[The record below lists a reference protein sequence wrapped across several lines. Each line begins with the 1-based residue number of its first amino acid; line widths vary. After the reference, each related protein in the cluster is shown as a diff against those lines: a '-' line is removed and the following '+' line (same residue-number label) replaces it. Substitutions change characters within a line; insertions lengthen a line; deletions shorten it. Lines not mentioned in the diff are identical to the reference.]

1 MAGDFNLKKKLL
13 KQLRR
18 RDEDPTKSKTQD
30 GSSKYVPISANSSR
44 AHSSNP
50 HSKEDSSITD
60 ASTSFPTMTP
70 TALSD
75 IVLHT
80 SPNNSAEE
88 ALADMPQRAKRDQ
101 QANNAEAATDQ
112 DPFTRIRRKLLQ
124 PTRQAL
130 LDLDRTYLRRFR
142 VSDPQQDK
150 VQIEAIKGGLLEKSY
165 SWILD
170 HPNFRQWRNKQNRTL
185 WIKGGPGTG
194 KTMLLCG
201 IINEIE
207 PSTRLSDQNADT
219 LLSYFFFQATDVRF
233 NNSTA
238 MLRNLIYL
246 LVVQQPSLV
255 RRIREIHGPIDRAPF
270 EDSTSWA
277 DLSVIFVDIL
287 RDLGGTTTY
296 LIIDAL
302 NECTDSE
309 RLIGLLIGYIP
320 AFSHVKWLVSSRE
333 TYNLDRFLNS
343 DDFRIELSIELNNSA
358 FVSNAVGTYI
368 DKKVSELKSL
378 QDNDTLQER
387 IRHTLRQKTDG
398 TFLWV
403 SLVIQQLQ
411 TVGFGDVE
419 AVISAVPTDLQGIY
433 AQMLEQIHRQ
443 HETEYCLLV
452 LATATL
458 AYRPLHLLELAVVS
472 GLSPINTERVGEF
485 VKMCGSFLTLRD
497 DYVYMIHQSAKDYL
511 YQNYSSL
518 QLAGVAH
525 RHVDIARHSFS
536 AIAMLKKNIYSIDFG
551 FRPEYLDTQP
561 VHPDPLTAVRYS
573 CIFWADHLCQ
583 NSNNPECKEAL
594 TDDGAVLNFLKT
606 SFLRWLECLS
616 LSRKLQQVVS
626 HQMNSLELTAFLADT
641 EKFIISYG
649 SIIERAPLQTYGTA
663 LVFCPKTSII
673 QKEQWGERLSFIKT
687 VTGVRD
693 HWGALRQTLE
703 GHSGYVNAVAL
714 SPDGNTIASASN
726 DRTIR
731 LWDATIG
738 TFRQK
743 LEGHGE
749 WVRAIAFSP
758 DGKMLASASNDH
770 TVRLWDVTTGSFQKL
785 EGHSEWV
792 RAVVFSPDGSTIA
805 SASNDRT
812 IGLWDAAT
820 GMFRQKL
827 EGHSGWVYAVAFSL
841 DSTTLASASF
851 DHTVRIWDASRG
863 VLQQTLK
870 GHRGSTRAV
879 SFSPDGKKL
888 ASASDDRTV
897 RLWDIATGV
906 LQQTYEGHSDW
917 VRGVAFSPD
926 GQTLASASNDGTVQL
941 WNASTGAPRQTLEG
955 HSDYVND
962 IAFSPDGQMLVSAS
976 DDYTVRLWDT
986 AIGSQKTPKGHND
999 NIHFVTFSLDGRTLA
1014 SVSDDG
1020 TVLLWDTAAGT
1031 LQQTLKHS
1039 SYVTVIA
1046 FSPNSKLLAIASDDC
1061 IVWLWDII
1069 TGTFKQQALKGHSSC
1084 INAIAFSQDGE
1095 TLASASHDCT
1105 VRLWDMATNTATNT
1119 LQKALKGHTEAVGAI
1134 AFSPN
1139 RKTLASASVDR
1150 TVRFWDMTT
1159 GMLQQTLQVQ
1169 SISAWV
1175 TAIAFSPN
1183 GKMLALSSTDHTVQ
1197 LLDAVTGALQ
1207 QTLETNQLL
1216 TKLAFSN
1223 DGQYLNTDYG
1233 ILRFTEA
1240 ALHEKSPGKDASN
1253 YALSVE
1259 KEWVTLGGRNL
1270 LWLPH
1275 EHRPACAAIYGQ
1287 TVVLGHRPGGVTL
1300 LQFNF
1305 TDLDR
1310 Y

>member
-1 MAGDFNLKKKLL
+1 M
-13 KQLRR
+13 
-18 RDEDPTKSKTQD
+18 
-30 GSSKYVPISANSSR
+30 
-44 AHSSNP
+44 
-50 HSKEDSSITD
+50 
-60 ASTSFPTMTP
+60 TS

-75 IVLHT
+75 IVLRT

-88 ALADMPQRAKRDQ
+88 ALADIPQRAKGDQ
-101 QANNAEAATDQ
+101 QANNTEAATDQ
-112 DPFTRIRRKLLQ
+112 DKVIRARSKLFQ
-124 PTRQAL
+124 STRQDL
-130 LDLDRTYLRRFR
+130 LDLERIYLRRFR

-150 VQIEAIKGGLLEKSY
+150 AQIEAIKGGLLEKSY

-170 HPNFRQWRNKQNRTL
+170 HPNFQQWRDKQNRML

-201 IINEIE
+201 IINEVE

-219 LLSYFFFQATDVRF
+219 LLSYFFCQATDVRF
-233 NNSTA
+233 NNGIA
-238 MLRNLIYL
+238 MLRNLTYL
-246 LVVQQPSLV
+246 LIVQQPSLA
-255 RRIREIHGPIDRAPF
+255 RRIRDRYGPIDRAPF
-270 EDSTSWA
+270 EDAISWD
-277 DLSVIFVDIL
+277 DLSVIFINIL

-296 LIIDAL
+296 LIVDAL
-302 NECTDSE
+302 NECTDLE
-309 RLIGLLIGYIP
+309 RLIGFIVGCIP
-320 AFSHVKWLVSSRE
+320 EFPHVKWLVSSRE
-333 TYNLDRFLNS
+333 TYIIDRSLRS
-343 DDFRIELSIELNNSA
+343 DYFPMGLSIELNNSA
-358 FVSNAVGTYI
+358 SVSDAVGTYI
-368 DKKVSELKSL
+368 DARVSELKSL
-378 QDNDTLQER
+378 QDNDALQER

-398 TFLWV
+398 TFIWV

-411 TVGFGDVE
+411 AVGPGDVE
-419 AVISAVPTDLQGIY
+419 TVISALPTDLRGIY
-433 AQMLEQIHRQ
+433 AQSLEQIHKQ
-443 HETEYCLLV
+443 HERKYCLLV
-452 LATATL
+452 LTTATL
-458 AYRPLHLLELAVVS
+458 AYRPLHLEELAVVS
-472 GLSPINTERVGEF
+472 GLPPINTERVGEF
-485 VKMCGSFLTLRD
+485 VKMCGSFLILRD
-497 DYVYMIHQSAKDYL
+497 DHVYMIHQSAKDYL
-511 YQNYSSL
+511 YKNYSSL
-518 QLAGVAH
+518 RLAGVAQ
-525 RHVDIARHSFS
+525 RHVDISRHSFS

-551 FRPEYLDTQP
+551 FRPEYLDTQV

-583 NSNNPECKEAL
+583 NSYNVECQEAL
-594 TDDGAVLNFLKT
+594 TDDGVVLNFLKT

-616 LSRKLQQVVS
+616 LLGSLSASVKSIRELQQVVRYVIEPYSWYQATNHLQVS
-626 HQMNSLELTAFLADT
+626 HQMHSLELTAFLADA

-687 VTGVRD
+687 VTGIRD

-714 SPDGNTIASASN
+714 SPDGKTIASASN

-792 RAVVFSPDGSTIA
+792 RAVAFSPDGSTIA

-851 DHTVRIWDASRG
+851 DHTVRVWDTSRG

-870 GHRGSTRAV
+870 GHRGPTRAV
-879 SFSPDGKKL
+879 SFSLDGKKL

-906 LQQTYEGHSDW
+906 PQQTYEGHSDW
-917 VRGVAFSPD
+917 VRAVAFSPD
-926 GQTLASASNDGTVQL
+926 GHKVASASNDGTVQL
-941 WNASTGAPRQTLEG
+941 WNASTGAPRQTLKG
-955 HSDYVND
+955 HSDYVNA

-999 NIHFVTFSLDGRTLA
+999 NIHFVTFSLDGRMLA

-1020 TVLLWDTAAGT
+1020 TVQLWDTAAGT
-1031 LQQTLKHS
+1031 LQQKLKHS
-1039 SYVTVIA
+1039 SYVTVVA
-1046 FSPNSKLLAIASDDC
+1046 FSPNNKLLAIASDDC
-1061 IVWLWDII
+1061 IVWLWEII
-1069 TGTFKQQALKGHSSC
+1069 TGTFKQALDGHSSC
-1084 INAIAFSQDGE
+1084 INAIAFSQDGK

-1105 VRLWDMATNTATNT
+1105 VRLWDIATNT
-1119 LQKALKGHTEAVGAI
+1119 LQQTLKGHTEAVGAI
-1134 AFSPN
+1134 AFSPI

-1150 TVRFWDMTT
+1150 TVRLWDMTT
-1159 GMLQQTLQVQ
+1159 GLLQQTLQVQ

-1207 QTLETNQLL
+1207 QTLETNQPL

-1233 ILRFTEA
+1233 ILAFAEA
-1240 ALHEKSPGKDASN
+1240 ALHEKSPGKDAYD

-1259 KEWVTLGGRNL
+1259 KEWVSLGGRNL

-1287 TVVLGHRPGGVTL
+1287 TVVLGHRPGGVTF

>member
-1 MAGDFNLKKKLL
+1 
-13 KQLRR
+13 
-18 RDEDPTKSKTQD
+18 
-30 GSSKYVPISANSSR
+30 
-44 AHSSNP
+44 
-50 HSKEDSSITD
+50 
-60 ASTSFPTMTP
+60 MTP

-75 IVLHT
+75 IVLYT
-80 SPNNSAEE
+80 FPNNSAEE
-88 ALADMPQRAKRDQ
+88 APAYIPQRAKGDQ
-101 QANNAEAATDQ
+101 QANNAEATTDQ
-112 DPFTRIRRKLLQ
+112 DKVIRVRSKLLQ
-124 PTRQAL
+124 STRQDL
-130 LDLDRTYLRRFR
+130 LDLERMYLRRFR

-150 VQIEAIKGGLLEKSY
+150 AQIEAIKGGLLEKSY

-170 HPNFRQWRNKQNRTL
+170 HPNFRQWRNKQNQML

-194 KTMLLCG
+194 KTMLICG

-207 PSTRLSDQNADT
+207 PSTRLSDQDADI
-219 LLSYFFFQATDVRF
+219 LLSYFFCQATDVRF
-233 NNSTA
+233 NNVTA
-238 MLRNLIYL
+238 ILRNLIYL
-246 LVVQQPSLV
+246 LVVQKPSLV
-255 RRIREIHGPIDRAPF
+255 WRIREMYGPIDRAPF
-270 EDSTSWA
+270 DDSISWD
-277 DLSVIFVDIL
+277 DLSVIFINIL

-302 NECTDSE
+302 DECTDLE
-309 RLIGLLIGYIP
+309 RLIRFIVGCIP
-320 AFSHVKWLVSSRE
+320 ECPHVKWLVSSRE
-333 TYNLDRFLNS
+333 TYIIDRFLSS
-343 DDFRIELSIELNNSA
+343 DGFRMGLSIELNNSA
-358 FVSNAVGTYI
+358 SVSDAVGTYI

-378 QDNDTLQER
+378 QDNDALQER

-411 TVGFGDVE
+411 TVGSGDVE

-433 AQMLEQIHRQ
+433 AQMLEQIHKQ
-443 HETEYCLLV
+443 HNRKYCLLV
-452 LATATL
+452 LTTVTL

-472 GLSPINTERVGEF
+472 GLPPLNTKRVGEF

-497 DYVYMIHQSAKDYL
+497 DHVYMIHQSAKDYL

-525 RHVDIARHSFS
+525 RHVDIARRSFS

-573 CIFWADHLCQ
+573 CIFWADHLCH

-594 TDDGAVLNFLKT
+594 TDDGVVLSFLKT

-616 LSRKLQQVVS
+616 LSRSLSAGVKSIRELQQVVS
-626 HQMNSLELTAFLADT
+626 HQMNSLELTAFLADA

-693 HWGALRQTLE
+693 HWGELRQTLE

-714 SPDGNTIASASN
+714 SPDGKTIASASN

-812 IGLWDAAT
+812 IRLWNAAT
-820 GMFRQKL
+820 GMFQQKL
-827 EGHSGWVYAVAFSL
+827 EGHSGWVYAVAFSP
-841 DSTTLASASF
+841 DSITLASASF
-851 DHTVRIWDASRG
+851 DHTVRVWDTSRG

-870 GHRGSTRAV
+870 GHRSPTRAV
-879 SFSPDGKKL
+879 GFSPDGKTL
-888 ASASDDRTV
+888 ASASDDRTI
-897 RLWDIATGV
+897 RLWDIDTGV
-906 LQQTYEGHSDW
+906 LQQTCEGHRDW

-941 WNASTGAPRQTLEG
+941 WNTATGTPRQTLEG
-955 HSDYVND
+955 HSDYVNAV
-962 IAFSPDGQMLVSAS
+962 AFSPDGQMLVSAS
-976 DDYTVRLWDT
+976 DDYT
-986 AIGSQKTPKGHND
+986 
-999 NIHFVTFSLDGRTLA
+999 
-1014 SVSDDG
+1014 
-1020 TVLLWDTAAGT
+1020 
-1031 LQQTLKHS
+1031 
-1039 SYVTVIA
+1039 
-1046 FSPNSKLLAIASDDC
+1046 
-1061 IVWLWDII
+1061 
-1069 TGTFKQQALKGHSSC
+1069 
-1084 INAIAFSQDGE
+1084 
-1095 TLASASHDCT
+1095 
-1105 VRLWDMATNTATNT
+1105 
-1119 LQKALKGHTEAVGAI
+1119 GHTEAVGAI

-1139 RKTLASASVDR
+1139 RKALASTSVDR
-1150 TVRFWDMTT
+1150 TVRLWDMTT
-1159 GMLQQTLQVQ
+1159 GTLQQTLQVQ

-1175 TAIAFSPN
+1175 TALAFSPN
-1183 GKMLALSSTDHTVQ
+1183 GKVLALSSTDRTVQ

-1216 TKLAFSN
+1216 TELAFSN

-1233 ILRFTEA
+1233 ILGFAET
-1240 ALHEKSPGKDASN
+1240 ALHEKSPGKDAPD

-1287 TVVLGHRPGGVTL
+1287 TVVLGHRPGGITL

>member
-1 MAGDFNLKKKLL
+1 MQ
-13 KQLRR
+13 KQLR
-18 RDEDPTKSKTQD
+18 TK
-30 GSSKYVPISANSSR
+30 
-44 AHSSNP
+44 
-50 HSKEDSSITD
+50 
-60 ASTSFPTMTP
+60 
-70 TALSD
+70 
-75 IVLHT
+75 
-80 SPNNSAEE
+80 
-88 ALADMPQRAKRDQ
+88 
-101 QANNAEAATDQ
+101 
-112 DPFTRIRRKLLQ
+112 IRSLE
-124 PTRQAL
+124 
-130 LDLDRTYLRRFR
+130 TYLRRFR

-170 HPNFRQWRNKQNRTL
+170 HPNFRQWRTKQNRML

-219 LLSYFFFQATDVRF
+219 LLSYFFCQATDVRF
-233 NNSTA
+233 NNGTA

-246 LVVQQPSLV
+246 LIVQQPSLA
-255 RRIREIHGPIDRAPF
+255 RRIRE
-270 EDSTSWA
+270 
-277 DLSVIFVDIL
+277 
-287 RDLGGTTTY
+287 
-296 LIIDAL
+296 
-302 NECTDSE
+302 
-309 RLIGLLIGYIP
+309 
-320 AFSHVKWLVSSRE
+320 SRE
-333 TYNLDRFLNS
+333 THIIDRFLRS
-343 DDFRIELSIELNNSA
+343 DDFEMGLSIELNNSA
-358 FVSNAVGTYI
+358 SVFDAVGTYI
-368 DKKVSELKSL
+368 DEKVSELKSL
-378 QDNDTLQER
+378 QDNEALQEQ

-411 TVGFGDVE
+411 AVGSGDVE

-433 AQMLEQIHRQ
+433 AQMLEQIHKQ
-443 HETEYCLLV
+443 HERKYCLLV
-452 LATATL
+452 LTTATL

-472 GLSPINTERVGEF
+472 GLPPINTERVEEF

-497 DYVYMIHQSAKDYL
+497 DHVYMIHVSAKNYL

-518 QLAGVAH
+518 QLAGVAQ
-525 RHVDIARHSFS
+525 RHVDIARYSFS
-536 AIAMLKKNIYSIDFG
+536 AIAMLEKNIYSIDFG
-551 FRPEYLDTQP
+551 FRPENLDTQP

-573 CIFWADHLCQ
+573 CIFWADHLYQ
-583 NSNNPECKEAL
+583 NNNDKECKEAL
-594 TDDGAVLNFLKT
+594 TDDGVVLPFLKAH
-606 SFLRWLECLS
+606 FLRWLECLS
-616 LSRKLQQVVS
+616 LSRSLSAGVKSIRELQQVVS
-626 HQMNSLELTAFLADT
+626 HQMNSHELTAFLGDA
-641 EKFIISYG
+641 EKFILSYG

-663 LVFCPKTSII
+663 LMFCPKTS
-673 QKEQWGERLSFIKT
+673 
-687 VTGVRD
+687 VRD

-714 SPDGNTIASASN
+714 SPDGKTITSASN

-770 TVRLWDVTTGSFQKL
+770 MVRLWDVTTGSFQKL
-785 EGHSEWV
+785 EGHSAWV

-812 IGLWDAAT
+812 IRLWNAAT

-827 EGHSGWVYAVAFSL
+827 EGHSGWAYAVAFSP
-841 DSTTLASASF
+841 DSITLASASF
-851 DHTVRIWDASRG
+851 DHTVRVWDTSRG

-870 GHRGSTRAV
+870 GHRGPTRAV
-879 SFSPDGKKL
+879 GFSPDGKTL
-888 ASASDDRTV
+888 ASASDDRTI
-897 RLWDIATGV
+897 RLWDIDTGV
-906 LQQTYEGHSDW
+906 LQQTCEGHRDW

-941 WNASTGAPRQTLEG
+941 WNTATGTPRQMLEG
-955 HSDYVND
+955 HSDYVNAV
-962 IAFSPDGQMLVSAS
+962 AFSPDGQMLVSAS

-986 AIGSQKTPKGHND
+986 AIGSQQTPKGHND
-999 NIHFVTFSLDGRTLA
+999 NIHLVTFSLDGRMLA
-1014 SVSDDG
+1014 SVSDD
-1020 TVLLWDTAAGT
+1020 
-1031 LQQTLKHS
+1031 
-1039 SYVTVIA
+1039 
-1046 FSPNSKLLAIASDDC
+1046 
-1061 IVWLWDII
+1061 
-1069 TGTFKQQALKGHSSC
+1069 
-1084 INAIAFSQDGE
+1084 
-1095 TLASASHDCT
+1095 
-1105 VRLWDMATNTATNT
+1105 VRLWDTATNT
-1119 LQKALKGHTEAVGAI
+1119 LQQTLKGHTEAVGAI

-1150 TVRFWDMTT
+1150 TVRLWDMTT
-1159 GMLQQTLQVQ
+1159 GTLQQTLQVQ

-1223 DGQYLNTDYG
+1223 DGRYLNTDYG
-1233 ILRFTEA
+1233 ILRFAET
-1240 ALHEKSPGKDASN
+1240 ALYEKSHGKNASD
-1253 YALSVE
+1253 YALFVE
-1259 KEWVTLGGRNL
+1259 KEWVTLGGRNI

-1275 EHRPACAAIYGQ
+1275 EHRPACAATYGQ
-1287 TVVLGHRPGGVTL
+1287 TVVLGHRPGGLTF

-1305 TDLDR
+1305 TDLDC

>member
-18 RDEDPTKSKTQD
+18 REEDPAKSKTQD
-30 GSSKYVPISANSSR
+30 GSPQYVPISPNSSQ

-50 HSKEDSSITD
+50 HSNEDPLTTD
-60 ASTSFPTMTP
+60 ASTPFPTMTP

-75 IVLHT
+75 I
-80 SPNNSAEE
+80 
-88 ALADMPQRAKRDQ
+88 RAKRDQ

-233 NNSTA
+233 NSSTA

-246 LVVQQPSLV
+246 LVVQQPSLA
-255 RRIREIHGPIDRAPF
+255 RRIREMYGSIDRAPF
-270 EDSTSWA
+270 EDSISWD
-277 DLSVIFVDIL
+277 DLLVLFKNIL

-302 NECTDSE
+302 NECNDLE
-309 RLIGLLIGYIP
+309 RLIGFIIGGIH

-333 TYNLDRFLNS
+333 TYILDRFLNS

-358 FVSNAVGTYI
+358 FVSDAVGTYI

-378 QDNDTLQER
+378 QDNDALQGQ

-411 TVGFGDVE
+411 TVGSEDTE

-433 AQMLEQIHRQ
+433 AQMLEQIHKQ
-443 HETEYCLLV
+443 HERKYCLLV
-452 LATATL
+452 LTTATL

-472 GLSPINTERVGEF
+472 GLQPIDTERVEEF

-497 DYVYMIHQSAKDYL
+497 DHVYMIHQSAKDYL

-518 QLAGVAH
+518 QLAGVAQGH
-525 RHVDIARHSFS
+525 ADISRHSFS

-594 TDDGAVLNFLKT
+594 TDDGVVLSFLKT

-616 LSRKLQQVVS
+616 LSRSLSAGVKSIRELQQVVS
-626 HQMNSLELTAFLADT
+626 HQTNSHELTAFLADA
-641 EKFIISYG
+641 EKFIVSYG

-714 SPDGNTIASASN
+714 SPDGKTIASASN

-812 IGLWDAAT
+812 IRLWNAAT

-827 EGHSGWVYAVAFSL
+827 EGHSGWAYAVAFSP
-841 DSTTLASASF
+841 DSITLASASF
-851 DHTVRIWDASRG
+851 DHTVRVWDTSRG

-870 GHRGSTRAV
+870 GHRGPTRAV
-879 SFSPDGKKL
+879 GFSPDGKTL
-888 ASASDDRTV
+888 ASASDDRTI
-897 RLWDIATGV
+897 RLWDIDTGV
-906 LQQTYEGHSDW
+906 LQQTCEGHRDW

-941 WNASTGAPRQTLEG
+941 WNTATGTPRQTLEG
-955 HSDYVND
+955 HSDYVNAV
-962 IAFSPDGQMLVSAS
+962 AFSPDGQMLVSAS

-986 AIGSQKTPKGHND
+986 AIGLQQTSKGHND
-999 NIHFVTFSLDGRTLA
+999 NMHLVTFSLDGRMLA

-1020 TVLLWDTAAGT
+1020 TVQLWDTAAGT
-1031 LQQTLKHS
+1031 LQQKLKHS

-1069 TGTFKQQALKGHSSC
+1069 TGTFKQALKGHSSC
-1084 INAIAFSQDGE
+1084 INAIAFSQDGK

-1105 VRLWDMATNTATNT
+1105 VRLWDIATNT
-1119 LQKALKGHTEAVGAI
+1119 LHQTLKGHTEAVGAI
-1134 AFSPN
+1134 AFSPI

-1150 TVRFWDMTT
+1150 TVRLWDMTT
-1159 GMLQQTLQVQ
+1159 GTLQQTLQVQ

-1175 TAIAFSPN
+1175 TVIAFSPN
-1183 GKMLALSSTDHTVQ
+1183 GKILALSSTDHTVQ

-1223 DGQYLNTDYG
+1223 DGQYLSTDYG
-1233 ILRFTEA
+1233 ILGFAET
-1240 ALHEKSPGKDASN
+1240 ALHEKSPGKDAPD